1 MPDSD
6 TIRLTYRQLGERLSI
21 KPHAARMKA
30 SRAVAKGRWQIIPG
44 NHPNDSVLVELP
56 ATDAV
61 PRALHVTPNTRTPA
75 RDTSHEPAH
84 HPAQVEALAVA
95 HARIAELTDRLLVEI
110 EARQQDREAV
120 AAGEAREMMLEAEII
135 RLGDDVSTLTQVVDR
150 ARRSWWR
157 R

>member
-1 MPDSD
+1 MSDSD
-6 TIRLTYRQLGERLSI
+6 TIRLTYRQLGERLGI

-56 ATDAV
+56 SADAM
-61 PRALHVTPNTRTPA
+61 PRALHVTPSTIAPA
-75 RDTSHEPAH
+75 RDSSHEPAQTH
-84 HPAQVEALAVA
+84 AQIEALTAA
-95 HARIAELTDRLLVEI
+95 HARIAELTDRLLVEV
-110 EARQQDREAV
+110 EARQQDREAL

-135 RLGDDVSTLTQVVDR
+135 RLGDDVMAARQALDR
-150 ARRSWWR
+150 ARRPWWR